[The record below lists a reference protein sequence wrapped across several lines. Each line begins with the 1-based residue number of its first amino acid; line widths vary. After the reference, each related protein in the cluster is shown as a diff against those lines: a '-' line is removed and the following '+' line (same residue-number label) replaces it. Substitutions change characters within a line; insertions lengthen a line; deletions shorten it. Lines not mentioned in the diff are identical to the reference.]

1 MAINYLQTSSRGVGL
16 HSLIKDEVQEWGG
29 LTTDVISGGHFSD
42 IATSAT
48 SLLSSL
54 GPNQAPPHVYVMAG
68 IPDIT
73 NLVKGYKFGK
83 RYKESILS
91 GKPIEIIV

>member
-1 MAINYLQTSSRGVGL
+1 MVSYV
-16 HSLIKDEVQEWGG
+16 
-29 LTTDVISGGHFSD
+29 
-42 IATSAT
+42 
-48 SLLSSL
+48 
-54 GPNQAPPHVYVMAG
+54 NQAPPHVYVMAG

-91 GKPIEIIV
+91 GKPIEIIEKVQNSLQSVQTLSGRLAENLYSARSLTATSPNITTTY